1 MPAPENVRGTS
12 ALLYHLMVKRD
23 EHIEIIAY
31 DFNMNALS
39 AEQIRKSEEDLH
51 IKVRLISKPKWYV
64 WIFKFHLLFL
74 RLFLKYPYN
83 NYLVLKDGLVD
94 EIKSLQPDGIWI
106 YGEELSRV
114 SRQFPEYKR
123 IHTLPDCESLYYYRM
138 LEERFVIK
146 NHFMFLRCSFMYRK
160 YLNMEEAF
168 ENSSLVYYHLVGSQ
182 DVAFLKNI
190 NPGIQAY
197 FIRHPHYE
205 IADVNRKIQF
215 HNPKLRVLIAGQYNH
230 YMKQDADMLMEQLI
244 SLDPEVKLE
253 LQQNYTLT
261 FLGRGWDGQV
271 NILKSAGY
279 EVNHILYVPDYIA
292 EIKKY
297 DIQLA
302 PISIGTGTKGKVLDA
317 LSNGLLV
324 IGSWYALE
332 NIAVDNGISC
342 IQYISVH
349 DVIDVLRDIPQHIN
363 HYEQIAEN
371 GRSNALICHDRT
383 LASWEMFSL
392 FNES

>member
-64 WIFKFHLLFL
+64 WMFKFHLLFL

-168 ENSSLVYYHLVGSQ
+168 ENSNLVYYHLVGSQ
-182 DVAFLKNI
+182 DVCFLKNI

-230 YMKQDADMLMEQLI
+230 YMKQDADMLIEQMI

-261 FLGRGWDGQV
+261 FLGYGWEHHAQS
-271 NILKSAGY
+271 LRSAGY

-324 IGSWYALE
+324 IGSWYAFE
-332 NIAVDNGISC
+332 NIAVDNDISC
-342 IQYISVH
+342 IQYVSVH
-349 DVIDVLRDIPQHIN
+349 DVIDVLRDIPQHID

-371 GRSNALICHDRT
+371 GRSNALICHDRI

-392 FNES
+392 FNE

>member
-1 MPAPENVRGTS
+1 MPAPENIRGTS

-64 WIFKFHLLFL
+64 WMFKFHLLFL
-74 RLFLKYPYN
+74 RLFLKCPYN

-138 LEERFVIK
+138 LGERFVIK
-146 NHFMFLRCSFMYRK
+146 DPFRYLRCSFMYRK

-168 ENSSLVYYHLVGSQ
+168 ENSNLVYYHLVGSQ
-182 DVAFLKNI
+182 DVVFLKNI

-230 YMKQDADMLMEQLI
+230 YMKQDADMLIKQMI

-253 LQQNYTLT
+253 LEQNYALT
-261 FLGRGWDGQV
+261 FLGYGWEHHAQS
-271 NILKSAGY
+271 LRSAGY
-279 EVNHILYVPDYIA
+279 EVEHIRYVPDYIS

-297 DIQLA
+297 DIQLV

-342 IQYISVH
+342 IQYVSVH
-349 DVIDVLRDIPQHIN
+349 DLIDVLRDIPQHID

-392 FNES
+392 FNE